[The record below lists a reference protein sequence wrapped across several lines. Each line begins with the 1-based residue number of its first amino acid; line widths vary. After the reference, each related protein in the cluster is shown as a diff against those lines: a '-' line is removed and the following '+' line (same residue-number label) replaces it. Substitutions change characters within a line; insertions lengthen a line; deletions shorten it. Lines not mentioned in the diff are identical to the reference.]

1 MTGQQR
7 TVLWIGL
14 ILVGLNLVSHW
25 AEIRDVIFSGAGIGA
40 GIGSGGSSSSSGGG
54 ITIPDP
60 LHQLPG
66 GTFLP
71 PSIHLGSQST
81 KKSNV
86 KVT

>member
-1 MTGQQR
+1 MNGQQR

-25 AEIRDVIFSGAGIGA
+25 TEIRDVIFSGAGIGA

-54 ITIPDP
+54 LTIPDP
-60 LHQLPG
+60 LHQFPG

-71 PSIHLGSQST
+71 PTITVPTSA
-81 KKSNV
+81 KKA
-86 KVT
+86 K

>member
-14 ILVGLNLVSHW
+14 ILVGLNLVTRW
-25 AEIRDVIFSGAGIGA
+25 TEIRSVIFSGAGIGA
-40 GIGSGGSSSSSGGG
+40 GIGSGGSSSGGG
-54 ITIPDP
+54 GFTIPDP

-71 PSIHLGSQST
+71 PTIT
-81 KKSNV
+81 VPTAKKV
-86 KVT
+86 K